1 MALAEKIITRTA
13 RILEQSATTTIVMD
27 GYRYDIGKDFLLI
40 RGKGLKQPTLI
51 RAGERY
57 EVLFQ
62 PVTSGREMEK
72 NGDNKERIPEP
83 LMRTD
88 ATITGFRVELL
99 KNKDDILRTV
109 KIDVEESDPGI
120 GSGYKRRQ
128 NMYSPR
134 TFIGNDMY
142 NVVRRMGR

>member
-72 NGDNKERIPEP
+72 NGPRLLTGNTRDINVYANEIITIGSN
-83 LMRTD
+83 LRT
-88 ATITGFRVELL
+88 RSEVELPDLIKIAEKLISFL
-99 KNKDDILRTV
+99 KTEYHLK
-109 KIDVEESDPGI
+109 
-120 GSGYKRRQ
+120 
-128 NMYSPR
+128 
-134 TFIGNDMY
+134 
-142 NVVRRMGR
+142 